1 MALRV
6 GLIGLGGVARWTHL
20 PAMGKVSK
28 ETAELVAVCDI
39 NEKVTNEVAGN
50 AGVKG
55 YTDSARM
62 LDEADLGAAIVG
74 IPPHVHGDLEFQ
86 LIERG
91 VPFLMEKPA
100 HRHIEEA
107 IAIAK
112 KVEETGLIAGV
123 GYLDRYQNTA
133 GRMKEYLK
141 GNPCG
146 TFVGAWIGGIYNV
159 PWWIKK
165 DQGGGQHFEQ
175 TTHTFDMA
183 RNLFGDVTEVFARGR
198 TGLNTDVEGYDI
210 EDASAV
216 TLAFESGL
224 MGVIFSGCFMRGGPG
239 RNGFDIYCRTGKL
252 EFHNRGHLVIHGGDE
267 PETIK
272 NEVDLGLAE
281 DLAFFEAVEKND
293 INLMRSPYPDGVK
306 SLALSAAASESMET
320 GQPVK
325 PKA

>member
-1 MALRV
+1 ME
-6 GLIGLGGVARWTHL
+6 
-20 PAMGKVSK
+20 KVSK
-28 ETAELVAVCDI
+28 EIAELVAVCDV
-39 NEKVTNEVAGN
+39 NEKVTDEVAGN
-50 AGVKG
+50 TGVKG
-55 YTDSARM
+55 YTDSIQM
-62 LDEADLGAAIVG
+62 LDEADLDAAIVG

-91 VPFLMEKPA
+91 VPFLMEKPV
-100 HRHIEEA
+100 HRHIEKA
-107 IAIAK
+107 IEIARR
-112 KVEETGLIAGV
+112 VEETGLIAGV

-133 GRMKEYLK
+133 DRMKEFLEA
-141 GNPCG
+141 NPCG
-146 TFVGAWIGGIYNV
+146 TFVGAWIGGIYGV
-159 PWWIKK
+159 PWWIRK

-198 TGLNTDVEGYDI
+198 TGLNADVEGYDI

-216 TLAFESGL
+216 TLTFESGL
-224 MGVIFSGCFMRGGPG
+224 MGVIFSGCFMRGGAG

-252 EFHNRGHLVIHGGDE
+252 EFHNRSHLVIHGGDE

-281 DLAFFEAVEKND
+281 DLAFFEAIEKND
-293 INLMRSPYPDGVK
+293 TSLMRSPYPDGVK
-306 SLALSAAASESMET
+306 SLALSAAASESMGT